1 MNALSPAF
9 GCTTGGMAFDAALER
24 VLALAEIP
32 LGAED
37 VALTASAGRVLAGTV
52 GARLSLP
59 GFDQSAM
66 DGYAVRCADLT
77 PGAWLPITGRTA
89 AGEAPGLLA
98 DGGVHRILTGA
109 PLPIGADA
117 VVAQENV
124 HCDGDLVEI
133 GAVPPIGTNVRHRG
147 EDINAGDT
155 LIPAG
160 TPLDW
165 RHVTV
170 LAAQGIARVSV
181 RRRPRVALLS
191 SGRELRGIGE
201 SLAPGQIH
209 DTNMPMLAALL
220 TEWGAEVQPLPVI
233 EDNAAAMR
241 SALQSAAGAADL
253 VLTTAGISVGDEDHV
268 RDAVRQLGGDLAVLK
283 VAMKR
288 FSLASLAIRWL
299 R

>member
-98 DGGVHRILTGA
+98 DGGVHRILTGG
-109 PLPIGADA
+109 I
-117 VVAQENV
+117 VAR
-124 HCDGDLVEI
+124 
-133 GAVPPIGTNVRHRG
+133 TS
-147 EDINAGDT
+147 
-155 LIPAG
+155 
-160 TPLDW
+160 TP
-165 RHVTV
+165 
-170 LAAQGIARVSV
+170 
-181 RRRPRVALLS
+181 
-191 SGRELRGIGE
+191 
-201 SLAPGQIH
+201 
-209 DTNMPMLAALL
+209 
-220 TEWGAEVQPLPVI
+220 
-233 EDNAAAMR
+233 
-241 SALQSAAGAADL
+241 
-253 VLTTAGISVGDEDHV
+253 
-268 RDAVRQLGGDLAVLK
+268 
-283 VAMKR
+283 
-288 FSLASLAIRWL
+288 AIR
-299 R
+299 